1 MALAVAWAES
11 KDEVSADFQQFYGLN
26 LWSFGLDGDQLTERV
41 HYAAALCA
49 QLPETSR
56 LARKQDA
63 SNEWGV
69 EAHFL
74 RLLEYELRLLLWGLS
89 DEKKRGE
96 KPSAVLTPSERAQKQ
111 DLVAKAEAIES
122 AVAAAFNL
130 G

>member
-1 MALAVAWAES
+1 MALAAAWADF
-11 KDEVSADFQQFYGLN
+11 KDELTADFQQYYGLN
-26 LWSFGLDGDQLTERV
+26 LWGFGLDGDQLTERI
-41 HYAAALCA
+41 HYAATLCA

-56 LARKQDA
+56 LARKQNA
-63 SNEWGV
+63 GNEWGV

-89 DEKKRGE
+89 DEKKRGD
-96 KPSAVLTPSERAQKQ
+96 KPSAVLSPSEREQKQ
-111 DLVAKAEAIES
+111 DLVAKTEAIES